1 MKYNGKGFQTFNL
14 YEIKKTNRKAEVSFG
29 NKEVETER
37 WKGDRFRALQD
48 KQGKNTHTPDWDPQ
62 LPHSQP
68 HKRTNK

>member
-1 MKYNGKGFQTFNL
+1 MGKDSKHLTSMKLKRQIGRQK
-14 YEIKKTNRKAEVSFG
+14 FG

-37 WKGDRFRALQD
+37 WKGDRFRALQG